1 VQDKIHARRGE
12 TVPAINSEIALKIRN
27 GLFLASSRT
36 YGEQYI
42 EPFIRSEFFLKEPDG
57 NDHDGVDSKGIKY
70 EIKASKVLSVTDN
83 LSKSKSLYE
92 RILFENSNLETS
104 RLIPFA
110 ECRKSDY
117 GANIQN
123 VKRDHFEFLVYVL
136 LFEDCLKVFKI
147 KSHEI
152 SEIPSWSNKHGRYD
166 QLGKS
171 GQFPIHK
178 GNIEWHLK
186 TCLLETYDYEHL
198 ASVYR
203 KLH

>member
-1 VQDKIHARRGE
+1 VSVKY
-12 TVPAINSEIALKIRN
+12 SEIALKVRN

-42 EPFIRSEFFLKEPDG
+42 EPFIRSEFALTEPTG
-57 NDHDGVDSKGIKY
+57 NDHDGVDSQGTRY
-70 EIKASKVLSVTDN
+70 EIKASKVLQVTNN
-83 LSKSKSLYE
+83 LDKSKSLYE

-104 RLIPFA
+104 RLITFEA
-110 ECRKSDY
+110 SSTSEY

-123 VKRDHFEFLVYVL
+123 VKRDHFELLIYVL
-136 LFEDCLKVFKI
+136 LFENCLKVFKI
-147 KSHEI
+147 QSELI

-178 GNIEWHLK
+178 GNIDWHLDGH
-186 TCLLETYDYEHL
+186 LIETYSYEHM
-198 ASVYR
+198 ANVY
-203 KLH
+203 KELY